1 MNLSKENKA
10 LLASYG
16 RTTFAAV
23 MAVVATGNYSPDDLV
38 KAVLI
43 SVLPPLLRYVN
54 SNDKAFGRSK

>member
-10 LLASYG
+10 VLASYG
-16 RTTFAAV
+16 RTAFAAV

-43 SVLPPLLRYVN
+43 SVLPPLLRYLNV
-54 SNDKAFGRSK
+54 NDKAFGRKK